1 VEDDGPLLRIGLED
15 VAGTSWWASVLT
27 TLTSQ
32 SGTAQLRFVGTVD
45 GTGVYR
51 GATFPAPR
59 TLGSLP
65 PDGQWAPG
73 MTPSL
78 RDLQRRVEADGWVQ
92 VGSGPEP
99 WAFTYRRPEG
109 DRSGQPD

>member
-51 GATFPAPR
+51 GATFPAP
-59 TLGSLP
+59 
-65 PDGQWAPG
+65 APSAPFPL
-73 MTPSL
+73 TS
-78 RDLQRRVEADGWVQ
+78 
-92 VGSGPEP
+92 SGPP
-99 WAFTYRRPEG
+99 G
-109 DRSGQPD
+109 